1 MKEFFKD
8 IFTEDKN
15 DSKFSSKKTMGIIG
29 GLLAFMAFVVD
40 GFHFYEID
48 KAMFDSMLIFS
59 GTMLGASVVKSFGK
73 GKSAP
78 SNEEIN

>member
-1 MKEFFKD
+1 MKEFIRN

-15 DSKFSSKKTMGIIG
+15 DGKFSSKKTMGIIG
-29 GLLAFMAFVVD
+29 GLLAFAAFAVD

-48 KAMFDSMLIFS
+48 KSMFDSMLIFS

-73 GKSAP
+73 DKP
-78 SNEEIN
+78 TV